1 MGASRGDGRGA
12 CVLPSGVSVL
22 ERGWLSS
29 NNVVLHGASPEEGA
43 VLVDTG
49 YASHA
54 EQTLALLDASL
65 RPAESLRLIVNTH
78 LHSDHCGGNALIA
91 QRHGCPI
98 FIPPGEYIAIS
109 TWDEAALSYRSTGQ
123 RCDRFTPAGKLT
135 PGQVLRQGGRDWHV
149 HAAPGHDPHS
159 VILHEPS
166 SGTLLSADALWE
178 RGFGI
183 VFPELDGEDAFEEV
197 TATLDI
203 IERLKPEIIIPGHG
217 APFTDIA
224 KAIGIAR
231 ERLDYFRREPH
242 RHAVHAAKALTAFHM
257 LEVVHS
263 TREALLAWLASTPI
277 FVSTWRRFFSD
288 RDLLDWSNEL
298 VDQLIAAKIL
308 GASTENGS
316 VMLQSPKA

>member
-12 CVLPSGVSVL
+12 CVLPSGVTVL

-54 EQTLALLDASL
+54 EQTLALVDASL
-65 RPAESLRLIVNTH
+65 LPAESLRLIVNTH

-98 FIPPGEYIAIS
+98 LIPPGEYISIS

-159 VILHEPS
+159 VILYEPS
-166 SGTLLSADALWE
+166 SGTL
-178 RGFGI
+178 
-183 VFPELDGEDAFEEV
+183 
-197 TATLDI
+197 
-203 IERLKPEIIIPGHG
+203 
-217 APFTDIA
+217 
-224 KAIGIAR
+224 
-231 ERLDYFRREPH
+231 
-242 RHAVHAAKALTAFHM
+242 
-257 LEVVHS
+257 
-263 TREALLAWLASTPI
+263 
-277 FVSTWRRFFSD
+277 
-288 RDLLDWSNEL
+288 
-298 VDQLIAAKIL
+298 
-308 GASTENGS
+308 
-316 VMLQSPKA
+316 